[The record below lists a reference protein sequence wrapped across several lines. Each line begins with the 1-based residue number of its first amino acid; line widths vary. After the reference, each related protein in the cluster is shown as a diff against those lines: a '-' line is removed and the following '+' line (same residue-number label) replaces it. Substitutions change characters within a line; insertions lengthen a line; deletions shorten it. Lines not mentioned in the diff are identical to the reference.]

1 MKRRI
6 LFTALV
12 SLLLIASC
20 NVNKT
25 DDTASKRD
33 EYIPISLVDE
43 IEKLEQI
50 DNIASKRDG
59 WFIYTDEFNARTW
72 VERLRAEK
80 QGWPICKG
88 DLYGDVDS
96 VTIIRY
102 SLTDKFGEVV
112 KDGEEKKFV
121 YKFNLR
127 GDVVECNMYIDG
139 LFFSKEFYKYDSQS
153 NLIEVARYD
162 GDGSLDYK
170 RLYKYDSQGNM
181 IEVDKYYGDGSL
193 DYKRLYKYDSQ
204 GNMIEVAKYYDGGS
218 LDYKILYKYDSQDNM
233 IEKACYKGSG
243 SLNYKILYKYD
254 SQDNKIET
262 IEYGG
267 EDSLVWKILPKY
279 DLQGNMI
286 EVAIY
291 HSSGTLDLKKLYK
304 YDSQGNMIEKIRYE
318 GEIMKPVSKTEQ
330 VIVYRK

>member
-181 IEVDKYYGDGSL
+181 IEV
-193 DYKRLYKYDSQ
+193 
-204 GNMIEVAKYYDGGS
+204 AKYYDGGS
-218 LDYKILYKYDSQDNM
+218 LD
-233 IEKACYKGSG
+233 
-243 SLNYKILYKYD
+243 YKILYKYD